1 MGAGHRARGDRGG
14 ARRLWARRG
23 RSGACGE
30 RGSEADDDA
39 SVAHAPLP
47 VNRSNC
53 LGRGLGCCHTI
64 CMSYFF
70 ATWFS
75 VLLIGPF
82 NASYLEI
89 KVKLLNFDVLQ
100 KK

>member
-1 MGAGHRARGDRGG
+1 
-14 ARRLWARRG
+14 
-23 RSGACGE
+23 
-30 RGSEADDDA
+30 
-39 SVAHAPLP
+39 
-47 VNRSNC
+47 
-53 LGRGLGCCHTI
+53 
-64 CMSYFF
+64 MSYFF